1 MMRHGKM
8 LVAVGAIVGVL
19 ALLYAFGTTARA
31 GWNALTS
38 SPDAIHVTDDYVI
51 SGDQVGD
58 RAVFARTITVAP
70 DGIVMGDVA
79 LVAGQVQMDGRVTG
93 DFSATASQIVLG
105 EFARIDGDATLTGE
119 TVMIAGAVEGGMTIS
134 ASKVVLGASSRVGA
148 DVRVCASTVT
158 DERVNAAPIL
168 PCSAAA
174 PSFLSV
180 DAGPLPV
187 LVLLAAA
194 LAGGVLTALPHAFA
208 PLRMARLNEG
218 LRSRMVPRLISG
230 AALFGLWF
238 TLALLLTLLPG
249 GLITQLLLIVFLG
262 ATFILG
268 APVVWLGTALAGLWI
283 GAALARLLRRP
294 RTPAPLAALVGGL
307 LISAALALFGTASLP
322 GLVLL
327 GALAVIGL
335 AGVATL
341 RAAGAVGDS
350 PRRTSYFVQ
359 G

>member
-38 SPDAIHVTDDYVI
+38 GPDAIHVTDDYVI

-79 LVAGQVQMDGRVTG
+79 LVAGRVQMDGRVTG

-105 EFARIDGDATLTGE
+105 EFARIDGDATLTGD

-158 DERVNAAPIL
+158 DERANAALIA
-168 PCSAAA
+168 PCAVTS
-174 PSFLSV
+174 PSVLSV

-187 LVLLAAA
+187 LLLAAA
-194 LAGGVLTALPHAFA
+194 LAGGVLTALPHALA

-238 TLALLLTLLPG
+238 ALALLLTLLPG
-249 GLITQLLLIVFLG
+249 GPITQLLLIVFLG

-268 APVVWLGTALAGLWI
+268 APVVWLGTTLAGLWI

-294 RTPAPLAALVGGL
+294 RTPAPPAALVGGL
-307 LISAALALFGTASLP
+307 LISAALALAGTASLP

-341 RAAGAVGDS
+341 RAAGAVGDN